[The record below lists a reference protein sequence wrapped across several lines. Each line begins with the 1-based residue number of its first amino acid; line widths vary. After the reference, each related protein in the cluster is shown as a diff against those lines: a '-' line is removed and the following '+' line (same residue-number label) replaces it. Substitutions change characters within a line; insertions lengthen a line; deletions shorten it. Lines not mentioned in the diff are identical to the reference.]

1 VTIGL
6 LGNTLPGIAKYLSEV
21 VSFLHDGSRSYWFVL
36 AIFNFL
42 ITQCDIPHV
51 FFNFIFEL
59 NRAFS

>member
-1 VTIGL
+1 M
-6 LGNTLPGIAKYLSEV
+6 PGIAKYLSEV